1 MARDDQSRTW
11 LNSGR
16 PPCYWLTGFFNPTG
30 FLTAMKQEVTRK
42 HKSDK
47 WALDDVVYRTEV
59 TQLER
64 VEQVRSQPP
73 EGVYLHGMFLDGAAF
88 DKKESLLVESEPKKL
103 FVSLPIL
110 FVSGLIKD
118 ESYKRR
124 KELFGAHGPYECPV
138 YKYRP
143 RTDRFFI
150 FFVTLKCTTEKNAKH
165 WTLRGT
171 ALLTTDSAS
180 S

>member
-1 MARDDQSRTW
+1 
-11 LNSGR
+11 
-16 PPCYWLTGFFNPTG
+16 
-30 FLTAMKQEVTRK
+30 
-42 HKSDK
+42 
-47 WALDDVVYRTEV
+47 
-59 TQLER
+59 
-64 VEQVRSQPP
+64 
-73 EGVYLHGMFLDGAAF
+73 MFLDGAAF
-88 DKKESLLVESEPKKL
+88 DKKESVLVESEPKKL

-110 FVSGLIKD
+110 FVSGLVKG
-118 ESYKRR
+118 ESEKRR
-124 KELFGAHGPYECPV
+124 KELFGSHGPYECPV

-150 FFVTLKCTTEKNAKH
+150 FFVTLKCTVEKNAKH